1 MHHDRLPYLG
11 LPDAG
16 RARPG
21 GTNGHGQAEG
31 QRAAEHSDNE
41 FLFRD
46 HSMRPGHGY
55 LVYSASNTVG
65 IPNAAELDLG
75 GFIPAVINAN
85 APMMSSGSQRSARF
99 AAAESVN
106 PAQDTPIR

>member
-46 HSMRPGHGY
+46 HSMRPGHG
-55 LVYSASNTVG
+55 
-65 IPNAAELDLG
+65 PD
-75 GFIPAVINAN
+75 
-85 APMMSSGSQRSARF
+85 
-99 AAAESVN
+99 
-106 PAQDTPIR
+106 